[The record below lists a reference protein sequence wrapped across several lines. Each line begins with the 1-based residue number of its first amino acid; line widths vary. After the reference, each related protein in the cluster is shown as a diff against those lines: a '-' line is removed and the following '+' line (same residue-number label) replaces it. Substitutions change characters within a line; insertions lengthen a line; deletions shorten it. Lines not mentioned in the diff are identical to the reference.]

1 MQNGTVEWFDLDKG
15 YGFIKPEDGSEDIFV
30 HISEVERAGH
40 STLSNDQAIK
50 YELQNKHGK
59 LSATNI
65 ELV

>member
-1 MQNGTVEWFDLDKG
+1 MAQQNGFDLDKG

-30 HISEVERAGH
+30 HISEVERAGY
-40 STLSNDQAIK
+40 STLGNDQAIK

>member
-15 YGFIKPEDGSEDIFV
+15 YGFIKPEDGCEDIFV
-30 HISEVERAGH
+30 HISEVERAGY
-40 STLSNDQAIK
+40 STLSNGQAIK

-65 ELV
+65 KLV